1 MAISKARSGSI
12 ILVAV
17 ALLATMSQGALA
29 QGLPDYL
36 GFLGNKVTLR
46 APKYVAWDEAR
57 IPPYGELTPDTFK
70 HGKHWRVIGEIK
82 AGGSDRAAAWQGLKP
97 DFVTAG
103 WEETE
108 IITSG
113 TYTVVLHYSR
123 NHSEAWA
130 SADFTA
136 APGLEMT
143 VIEAAP
149 IPHILVLPA
158 PAATPE
164 KIAPGKDFPFLPP
177 IPIAGA
183 KAGGGGHDPAP
194 FGAALPDQ
202 EKPEIVANGS
212 TTRAYRPPST
222 LSRFEWSQVYR
233 DALAKANW
241 TIVRVV
247 GTELITAHYGQNGRN
262 IWAYLHMNA
271 DGYSF
276 TVGDEPGGDAMKS
289 ELARNCH
296 VALTGVLFD
305 FNKSTLK
312 PESDAV
318 LQRVDGLMTKD
329 PGLHAEIQGHT
340 DNVGTP
346 EYNVTLS
353 QARAA
358 SVAAWLT
365 SHGVATDRLT
375 AKGYGLTMP
384 VADNKTDEGRARN
397 RRVEVAD
404 LNCHPKNP

>member
-1 MAISKARSGSI
+1 MAISKARPKSI
-12 ILVAV
+12 VVAM
-17 ALLATMSQGALA
+17 ALFLTSAQGALA
-29 QGLPDYL
+29 QALPGYL
-36 GFLGNKVTLR
+36 GFLTDKATLR
-46 APKYVAWDEAR
+46 APEYQEWDEAR
-57 IPPYGELTPDTFK
+57 IPPFGEPTPDALK
-70 HGKHWRVIGEIK
+70 HGKHWRVIGHIK
-82 AGGSDRAAAWQGLKP
+82 AGGSDRAAAWQGLKS
-97 DFVTAG
+97 DFLTAG
-103 WEETE
+103 WEETK
-108 IITSG
+108 IFLTG
-113 TYTVVLHYSR
+113 TYTVILHYAK
-123 NHSEAWA
+123 NNSEAWA
-130 SADFTA
+130 SADFTG
-136 APGLEMT
+136 APDFEMT

-149 IPHILVLPA
+149 LPHTLVLPA

-164 KIAPGKDFPFLPP
+164 KIAPNKDFPFLPP
-177 IPIAGA
+177 IPIAGT
-183 KAGGGGHDPAP
+183 KPGSGGHDPAP
-194 FGAALPDQ
+194 FSVTLPDQ
-202 EKPEIVANGS
+202 ERPEIVANGS
-212 TTRAYRPPST
+212 TTRTYHPPST
-222 LSRFEWSQVYR
+222 LSRFEWMQVYR

-262 IWAYLHMNA
+262 IWAYLHMDG

-276 TVGDEPGGDAMKS
+276 TVGDEPGNDGMKS
-289 ELARNCH
+289 ELAKNCH

-318 LQRVDGLMTKD
+318 LQRVDGLMAKD
-329 PGLHAEIQGHT
+329 PALHAEIQGHT

-365 SHGVATDRLT
+365 SHGIAADRLT

-397 RRVEVAD
+397 RRVEIAD
-404 LNCHPKNP
+404 LKCQPKAR